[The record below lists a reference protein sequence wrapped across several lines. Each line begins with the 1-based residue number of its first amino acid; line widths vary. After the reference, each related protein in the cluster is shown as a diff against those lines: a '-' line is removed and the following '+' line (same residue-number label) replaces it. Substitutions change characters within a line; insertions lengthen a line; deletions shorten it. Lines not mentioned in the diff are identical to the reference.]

1 MMIRKEHEPVDAYI
15 ALGSNI
21 EPRGHYIQQAMN
33 LLSDH
38 PQIEVIEMSSVYETR
53 PVGGPAGQ
61 GPYLNA
67 VTKIHTTLAPM
78 ELLSVLQKIEKEL
91 GRKRNVHWGPRT
103 IDLDILLYSDEIISN
118 DRLIVPHPL
127 MHERRFV
134 MQPLSQIAPDVI
146 HPILQMSAR
155 TILESLGEGEEDEM
169 PGRIE
174 S

>member
-1 MMIRKEHEPVDAYI
+1 MTAKKEHEPIEAYI

-33 LLSDH
+33 LISDH
-38 PQIEVIEMSSVYETR
+38 PQIEVIEMSSVYETQ
-53 PVGGPAGQ
+53 PVGGPEQ

-67 VTKIHTTLAPM
+67 VTKIRTTLAPM
-78 ELLSVLQKIEKEL
+78 ELLSALQKIEKDL
-91 GRKRNVHWGPRT
+91 GRKRTVHWGPRT
-103 IDLDILLYSDEIISN
+103 IDLDILLYGEEIISN

-134 MQPLSQIAPDVI
+134 MQPLAQIAPDVI
-146 HPILQMSAR
+146 HPILQMSAK
-155 TILESLGEGEEDEM
+155 TILDSLGEGEEDET

-174 S
+174 G